1 MENARAT
8 KMTTVSI
15 RMNAELKQQFES
27 FCNDMGLTMTT
38 AMNLFARKTV
48 REYRI
53 PFEIGG
59 ERPNAVTLEAIRE
72 VEEMKKHPE
81 QYKGYTNVDAMFK
94 EILS

>member
-27 FCNDMGLTMTT
+27 FCNDMGLTMTA

-59 ERPNAVTLEAIRE
+59 ERPNADTLEAMRE
-72 VEEMKKHPE
+72 VEDMKKHPE
-81 QYKGYTNVDAMFK
+81 RYKGYTDVDVMFK

>member
-27 FCNDMGLTMTT
+27 FCNDMGLTMTA

-59 ERPNAVTLEAIRE
+59 ERPNADTLEAMHE
-72 VEEMKKHPE
+72 VEDMKKHPE
-81 QYKGYTNVDAMFK
+81 RYKGYTDVDVMFK

>member
-27 FCNDMGLTMTT
+27 FCNDMGLTMTA

-59 ERPNAVTLEAIRE
+59 ERPNAATLEAMRE
-72 VEEMKKHPE
+72 VEDMKKHPE
-81 QYKGYTNVDAMFK
+81 QYKG
-94 EILS
+94 

>member
-59 ERPNAVTLEAIRE
+59 ERPNAVTLETIRE

-81 QYKGYTNVDAMFK
+81 QYKGYTDVDTMFK

>member
-15 RMNAELKQQFES
+15 RMNAELKQQSES
-27 FCNDMGLTMTT
+27 FCNDMGLTMTA

-59 ERPNAVTLEAIRE
+59 ERPNADTLEAMRE
-72 VEEMKKHPE
+72 VEDMKKHPE
-81 QYKGYTNVDAMFK
+81 RYKGYTDVDVMFK